1 VSRQLNPGRP
11 TEARTPADASDDGP
25 RTGVVDVQV
34 DDETTVEVREP
45 ERPPGALLREVVPEA
60 VFLLGAVYLFV
71 VAGDFSGR
79 RQPGELGPA
88 FWPRIA
94 AVGLAITLLV
104 RIVQTIR
111 EHRRP
116 VVHVVGE
123 FDDLDGE
130 ATPMHW
136 RSVAIA
142 IGLAFGYVLATMF
155 VGYLFAT
162 MAFLGA
168 FAWLGGQRRWY
179 TPVVAVVGGFVLAYV
194 FVGVV
199 YVSVPTGVG
208 VFDSLTVAIYRLLGI
223 Q

>member
-1 VSRQLNPGRP
+1 VAHQLNPQRPATARRPADGVEDGRP
-11 TEARTPADASDDGP
+11 PET
-25 RTGVVDVQV
+25 VDVRL
-34 DDETTVEVREP
+34 DDETVEVRPPEP
-45 ERPPGALLREVVPEA
+45 DRRGVLREVVPEG

-71 VAGDFSGR
+71 AAGDFAGR
-79 RQPGELGPA
+79 RQPGELGPG

-94 AVGLAITLLV
+94 ALGLAVTLLV

-111 EHRRP
+111 AHRRP
-116 VVHVVGE
+116 VVRVVSD
-123 FDDLDGE
+123 FDDIDGE
-130 ATPMHW
+130 ETPVHW

-142 IGLAFGYVLATMF
+142 VGLAVGYAWSTMF
-155 VGYLFAT
+155 IGYLFAT
-162 MAFLGA
+162 IAFLGA

-179 TPVVAVVGGFVLAYV
+179 TPVVAVAGGLVLAYV

-208 VFDSLTVAIYRLLGI
+208 LFDSLTVAVYRLLGI

>member
-1 VSRQLNPGRP
+1 MSRQLNPDRSA
-11 TEARTPADASDDGP
+11 EARTASDAVDDGP
-25 RTGVVDVQV
+25 RTAVVDVQV
-34 DDETTVEVREP
+34 DDETLEVREP
-45 ERPPGALLREVVPEA
+45 ERDSRALLREVVPEV
-60 VFLLGAVYLFV
+60 VFLLGAVYLFI

-104 RIVQTIR
+104 RIIQTIR

-123 FDDLDGE
+123 FDDLDGDE
-130 ATPMHW
+130 TPVYW

-142 IGLAFGYVLATMF
+142 IGLAVGYAWSTMF
-155 VGYLFAT
+155 IGYPFAT

-168 FAWLGGQRRWY
+168 FGWLGGQRRWY
-179 TPVVAVVGGFVLAYV
+179 TPVVAVAGGLVLTYV

-208 VFDSLTVAIYRLLGI
+208 VFDSLTVALYRLLGI